1 MNMKITSLMTV
12 LLLVLVISVGIAQ
25 AEEQLSAA
33 QMDIVTAGANRLNG
47 ANGSNRTNNIENNRN
62 EYFTLAFA
70 DAFADCSGSVRCITD
85 AVSIALVTGNTAT
98 SASSSFASTH
108 WQ

>member
-1 MNMKITSLMTV
+1 MNMKITSLV
-12 LLLVLVISVGIAQ
+12 AVLVLIISVGIAQ

-33 QMDIVTAGANRLNG
+33 QMDIVTAGANHL
-47 ANGSNRTNNIENNRN
+47 NGSNGSSRNHNIGNKIS
-62 EYFTLAFA
+62 EYFTLAYA